1 MPSILGRQHCKC
13 MPKFVSME
21 IVSNYMYRD
30 IGQYLM
36 NDLSGDKYFISNLY

>member
-1 MPSILGRQHCKC
+1 
-13 MPKFVSME
+13 
-21 IVSNYMYRD
+21 MYRD